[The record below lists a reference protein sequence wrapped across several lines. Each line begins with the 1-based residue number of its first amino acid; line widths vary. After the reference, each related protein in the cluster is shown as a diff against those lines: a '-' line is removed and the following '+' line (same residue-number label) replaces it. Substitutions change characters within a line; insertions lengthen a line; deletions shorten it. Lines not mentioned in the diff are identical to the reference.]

1 MDILIRLI
9 IMLICGIAI
18 PYLGNMIYKPLE
30 SFKELDAI
38 GKILWSLFYI
48 FIMNWFV
55 ITPSLIFVNCFKYIF
70 LQ

>member
-9 IMLICGIAI
+9 IMLMCGIAI
-18 PYLGNMIYKPLE
+18 PYISNMIYEPLKY
-30 SFKELDAI
+30 FKELDI
-38 GKILWSLFYI
+38 VEKILWSLFYI
-48 FIMNWFV
+48 FLMNWFI